1 MVLVYYKIIFRKGP
15 HFKHVF
21 FSFLKITLF
30 IFLFLAM
37 LGLYCCAGF
46 SLVVE
51 SGGYSLV
58 GVQFS
63 HCGGFSCCAA
73 QAYRAF
79 RFSCPTACGVL
90 PDQGSNLCPLQ
101 WKHGILTTEPP
112 GKFHDGSLIVGCKL
126 IVVACVG
133 SSSWTR
139 DWTQAPCIGSS
150 ES

>member
-58 GVQFS
+58 AVQRLLTKVTS
-63 HCGGFSCCAA
+63 LVTEH
-73 QAYRAF
+73 
-79 RFSCPTACGVL
+79 
-90 PDQGSNLCPLQ
+90 GST
-101 WKHGILTTEPP
+101 KHGLSS
-112 GKFHDGSLIVGCKL
+112 F
-126 IVVACVG
+126 
-133 SSSWTR
+133 SSWALEPRLTNCGA
-139 DWTQAPCIGSS
+139 WA
-150 ES
+150 